1 METQVGL
8 AWDCK
13 RALSGIVGGTAVRA
27 VVTWEEFEECVVDNL
42 VGIIVGFALTT
53 LVGGWWAAKLQER
66 SWARQNDV
74 RLRESEN
81 ERAGT
86 ACQEL
91 MSLLDRRLYRMQR
104 LLWAATASGESE
116 GQNLELERRREEYA
130 DVLFAWNDR
139 LNTNLSLTGSFFGDE
154 ARAYLDQLYE
164 DFKRVGRE
172 IEEIVRSARSGGDTT
187 RQARRVASELE
198 GREVGSLNDRVYQ
211 FGLILMSHLREGQ
224 VGRYAPY
231 KSIPRATTS

>member
-1 METQVGL
+1 ME
-8 AWDCK
+8 
-13 RALSGIVGGTAVRA
+13 
-27 VVTWEEFEECVVDNL
+27 NL
-42 VGIIVGFALTT
+42 VGIVVGFALTT
-53 LVGGWWAAKLQER
+53 VAGGWWAAKLQER

-81 ERAGT
+81 ERAGM

-104 LLWAATASGESE
+104 LLWAGTTSTDKE
-116 GQNLELERRREEYA
+116 GPHPELERRRQEYV

-164 DFKRVGRE
+164 DFKRVGRDVE
-172 IEEIVRSARSGGDTT
+172 AIVRSAQSGIDTT
-187 RQARRVASELE
+187 RDASRVASEFE
-198 GREVGSLNDRVYQ
+198 GREAGSLNDRVYQ
-211 FGLILMSHLREGQ
+211 FGLMLMSQLREGQ
-224 VGRYAPY
+224 VGRYAPN
-231 KSIPRATTS
+231 KSIPRPTTS

>member
-1 METQVGL
+1 ME
-8 AWDCK
+8 
-13 RALSGIVGGTAVRA
+13 
-27 VVTWEEFEECVVDNL
+27 NL

-74 RLRESEN
+74 RLRESAN

-104 LLWAATASGESE
+104 LLWAATASGESD

-164 DFKRVGRE
+164 DFKRRVWAETLKRSCVPPDRE
-172 IEEIVRSARSGGDTT
+172 ATPHDK
-187 RQARRVASELE
+187 QAAWPPSWKAGKLDPSTIAS
-198 GREVGSLNDRVYQ
+198 
-211 FGLILMSHLREGQ
+211 
-224 VGRYAPY
+224 
-231 KSIPRATTS
+231 TSSV